1 MRRLT
6 LLALA
11 APALSLGAVTT
22 AAPAHAACEP
32 APLRTSLKAASLVV
46 TGTVDSVQALPGR
59 QVYTVTVKRVYA
71 GAATPTIEFAAPV
84 AGRDCALPVAAG
96 QEWLFL
102 SDAGADVPRPVV
114 RADTGSTLLTPEAGS
129 VVASVLGSGTVPT
142 AGGAAP
148 SGVTMTK
155 LDAPKRA
162 GYWQIALPGA
172 VLAAGGFL
180 VLLLARALGRR

>member
-6 LLALA
+6 LLALV
-11 APALSLGAVTT
+11 APAFSLGAVMT
-22 AAPAHAACEP
+22 AAPAQAACEP

-46 TGTVDSVQALPGR
+46 TGRVDSVQELPGR

-71 GAATPTIEFAAPV
+71 GASAPTIEFAAPV
-84 AGRDCALPVAAG
+84 AGRDCALPVETG
-96 QEWLFL
+96 QDWLFV
-102 SDAGADVPRPVV
+102 SDASATPRPIV
-114 RADTGSTLLTPEAGS
+114 RADSGSRPLTAEAGS
-129 VVASVLGSGTVPT
+129 VVAAVLGSGTLPT
-142 AGGAAP
+142 ADGHAA

-155 LDAPKRA
+155 LDTSKPV
-162 GYWQIALPGA
+162 GYWQVALPGA